1 MWYNQTK
8 GGKTLFY
15 LIFFSVFAIILC
27 TYLVLRYKFFKN
39 SEKFNSVMDK
49 IVKISTIVFC
59 ATMLLSILLPDAFLL
74 ERSQDFL
81 GAGKFQGYAVLRWL
95 MATPFVVYP
104 IAVYSKNRTFRNIAI
119 YFCTIITII
128 SIAFYSTH
136 LQFFTSTEG
145 RGLNSLAIAG
155 TGFKNFMINPTF
167 RSIVFGFTMMLQLF
181 VPILLAFQE
190 KHIFDVKN
198 KREWGLFFGIL
209 PLVIISTVPIYVPQ
223 YLFGYSSLILK
234 PFGWLHFLWLA
245 VAIGELVALYFI
257 FRNKDKQVQKILLFT
272 LALSLLL
279 QYNQMF
285 GAISLNFKRLPF
297 QLCNIGAYLIVVS
310 LVTMNRKLF
319 NFTAIVNVVG
329 VLFALAVPD
338 LEGEGLFY
346 LYNMHFILEHT
357 NVLIVPVLALMF
369 GIFPRLDKSAL
380 KHCVVGFVI
389 YFLSV
394 WALGTAFNAIA
405 SATGNGFYSAN
416 YLFMFSAKDA
426 VELLPFTQAL
436 FDINFKIGYA
446 TFYPVIQLLVF
457 AVFLLVCILLY
468 FAIRLIY
475 KIKDKTIKTTEKPLA

>member
-1 MWYNQTK
+1 M
-8 GGKTLFY
+8 FY
-15 LIFFSVFAIILC
+15 LIFSVVFAVILG
-27 TYLVLRYKFFKN
+27 TYLLLRYKFFKN
-39 SEKFNSVMDK
+39 NEKFNHIMDK
-49 IVKISTIVFC
+49 TIKISTIVFC
-59 ATMLLSILLPDAFLL
+59 ATMLLSILLPDAFTL
-74 ERSQDFL
+74 ERSQEFL
-81 GAGKFQGYAVLRWL
+81 GAGKFQGYAILRWL

-119 YFCTIITII
+119 YFCTIVTIV

-136 LQFFTSTEG
+136 MQFFTSTEG
-145 RGLNSLAIAG
+145 RGLNSLSIAG
-155 TGFKNFMINPTF
+155 AGFKKFMINTTF
-167 RSIVFGFTMMLQLF
+167 RSIIFAFTMMLQLLI
-181 VPILLAFQE
+181 PILLAFQE

-198 KREWGLFFGIL
+198 KKEWGLFFGVL
-209 PLVIISTVPIYVPQ
+209 PLIIISSIPIYVPQ
-223 YLFGYSSLILK
+223 YLFGHSNLILK
-234 PFGWLHFLWLA
+234 PFGYLHFLWIALA
-245 VAIGELVALYFI
+245 VGELVALYFI
-257 FRNKDKQVQKILLFT
+257 FRKKDKQVQKILLFT
-272 LALSLLL
+272 LALSLF

-297 QLCNIGAYLIVVS
+297 QLCNIGAYLIVIS

-329 VLFALAVPD
+329 VLFALAMPD
-338 LEGEGLFY
+338 LEGKGLFY

-380 KHCVVGFVI
+380 KHCIVGFVI

-405 SATGNGFYSAN
+405 LATGNGFYSAN

-446 TFYPVIQLLVF
+446 TFYPVIQLIVF
-457 AVFLLVCILLY
+457 VVFLLVCILLY
-468 FAIRLIY
+468 FVIRLIY
-475 KIKDKTIKTTEKPLA
+475 KIKDKTIKTQKPLA